1 MSRSD
6 LVRSGFLFLAILVDM
21 IAFLDQQAGMEQP
34 RHPTPSFFGRTIKK
48 AKSNQRK
55 SKKP

>member
-21 IAFLDQQAGMEQP
+21 IAFLDQQAGKEQP
-34 RHPTPSFFGRTIKK
+34 RPPYPYIFRTNHKK
-48 AKSNQRK
+48 GKI
-55 SKKP
+55 